1 MENFSFIKQK
11 TGLIENLPIFL
22 KNNNLTDE
30 AKFVSNNSDIFPFIF
45 DAAAIGQY
53 LGGVDPRNM
62 GGNTK
67 GFVNETCVIK
77 YNNYSIW
84 FEMVDEKK
92 KPFILIEEK
101 KLPIFNLHIH
111 SKNLKEFV

>member
-1 MENFSFIKQK
+1 MLRIKTNFCFLFVLFACTFYNRSVAQEIYNPVF
-11 TGLIENLPIFL
+11 NPI
-22 KNNNLTDE
+22 
-30 AKFVSNNSDIFPFIF
+30 
-45 DAAAIGQY
+45 
-53 LGGVDPRNM
+53 
-62 GGNTK
+62 K